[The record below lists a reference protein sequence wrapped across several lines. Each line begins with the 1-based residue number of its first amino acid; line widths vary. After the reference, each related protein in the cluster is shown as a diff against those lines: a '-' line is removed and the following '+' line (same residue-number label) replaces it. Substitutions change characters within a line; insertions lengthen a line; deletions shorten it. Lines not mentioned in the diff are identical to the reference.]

1 MKTLILFL
9 ISFSA
14 LASNWAPISKI
25 QSQSL
30 EAYQLKSDCES
41 RSQEQCIDIG
51 DEPEALK
58 QGFVSL
64 ENDWGPEQEVEACD
78 GQMLCQSAL
87 EAKSCKGGLQK
98 FIDQAF
104 TKVYC
109 VQLIGKKLVKDAA
122 GFASYK
128 AEQAQSAA
136 LAFALSQA
144 KKIRECGQGVM
155 DLLLVRNAQKNPPL
169 STTQVKQVVGVYA
182 PIKGLL
188 ETGSLKSAKEEVE
201 KVEPD
206 EVLITKDD
214 KEAIIGAIDL
224 CLGGH

>member
-1 MKTLILFL
+1 MKYLFL
-9 ISFSA
+9 IIFSFAAS
-14 LASNWAPISKI
+14 ASNWVPIEKI
-25 QSQSL
+25 ESRSL
-30 EAYQLKSDCES
+30 EAYQLEASCPGKCL
-41 RSQEQCIDIG
+41 DIG

-87 EAKSCKGGLQK
+87 EAKTCEGNLQK

-109 VQLIGKKLVKDAA
+109 VQLLGKKLVVDSA

-128 AEQAQSAA
+128 IAQAQSAA
-136 LAFALSQA
+136 LSNAKAAA
-144 KKIRECGQGVM
+144 KKLRECGQGVM
-155 DLLLVRNAQKNPPL
+155 DLVLVRNSQKQPTL
-169 STTQVKQVVGVYA
+169 TTAQVKQVVTVYA

-188 ETGSLKSAKEEVE
+188 ETGSLNSAKEEVQAVVPDGVLVTSAD
-201 KVEPD
+201 KV
-206 EVLITKDD
+206 
-214 KEAIIGAIDL
+214 AIIGAIDA
-224 CLGGH
+224 CLGGP